1 MELGGSAVGPRRAD
15 ERIVADRVHVFT
27 DATTGTDTW
36 RQAQDDDGILGAV
49 AAPDR
54 VRLIDVP
61 WWPGREGMAAGPGVA
76 LGA

>member
-1 MELGGSAVGPRRAD
+1 MGPRRAD

-36 RQAQDDDGILGAV
+36 RQAQNDDGILGAV

-61 WWPGREGMAAGPGVA
+61 WW
-76 LGA
+76 LG